1 MAQFFVDAPVDN
13 TTVVIEGEDYHHLV
27 RVRRAQVGDSIQVID
42 SNGVRYQASITQIE
56 SQKIIAHITDTITY
70 PEIKLDLTLC
80 VAVLKGKKFDLVIQK
95 AVEIGVR
102 RIIPVITERTI
113 PDLTEKEEKKLAR
126 WQKIA
131 AEASKQC
138 LRNDIPQV
146 TPVMKLADVLQLS
159 KSIGILAHADPQAQN
174 LRQFLKHHEPHTN
187 VMVVTGPEGG
197 FSKKEV
203 EIARDFDWFVL
214 YNGATQLRAET
225 AAIVLP
231 AIIIYEW
238 GYT

>member
-1 MAQFFVDAPVDN
+1 VAQFFVGAPGNDN
-13 TTVVIEGEDYHHLV
+13 IVVIEGEDYHHLIN
-27 RVRRAQVGDSIQVID
+27 VRRAQIGDAIQVVD
-42 SNGVRYQASITQIE
+42 SDGMRYKVTIAHIE
-56 SQKIIAHITDTITY
+56 PQKIIATITDAIQY
-70 PEIKLDLTLC
+70 PDIALDVTLC

-113 PDLTEKEEKKLAR
+113 PDISEKEEKKLAR

-131 AEASKQC
+131 SEASKQC
-138 LRNDIPQV
+138 LRKDVPQV
-146 TPVMKLADVLQLS
+146 SPVMKYNDVLQLLQG
-159 KSIGILAHADPQAQN
+159 IGILAHADPEAQN
-174 LRQFLKHHEPHTN
+174 LRQFLKSHSQHN
-187 VMVVTGPEGG
+187 DVMLLTGPEGG

-203 EIARDFDWFVL
+203 EIAREFGWNVL

>member
-1 MAQFFVDAPVDN
+1 MAQFFVSAPGHDN
-13 TTVVIEGEDYHHLV
+13 TVVIEGKDYYHLV
-27 RVRRAQVGDSIQVID
+27 RVRRVRVGDSIDVID
-42 SNGVRYQASITQIE
+42 TEGVRYRATIAHIE
-56 SQKIIAHITDTITY
+56 AQKIIATIMQTITY
-70 PEIKLDLTLC
+70 PEISLNLTLC
-80 VAVLKGKKFDLVIQK
+80 VALLKGKKFDLVIQK

-102 RIIPVITERTI
+102 SIIPVVTERTI
-113 PDLTEKEEKKLAR
+113 PDISEKEEKKLER

-131 AEASKQC
+131 TEAAKQC
-138 LRNDIPQV
+138 LRKDVPRV
-146 TPVMKLADVLQLS
+146 SSVMEYTDVLQLS
-159 KSIGILAHADPQAQN
+159 KGVGILAHADPEAQN
-174 LRQFLKHHEPHTN
+174 LRQYLKDNPQHN
-187 VMVVTGPEGG
+187 DVMLLTGPEGG

-203 EIARDFDWFVL
+203 EIARQFGWIVL

>member
-1 MAQFFVDAPVDN
+1 MAQFFVGAPGNDN
-13 TTVVIEGEDYHHLV
+13 TVVIEGEDYHHLIN
-27 RVRRAQVGDSIQVID
+27 VRRAQIGDAIQVVD
-42 SNGVRYQASITQIE
+42 SDGMRYKVTIAHIE
-56 SQKIIAHITDTITY
+56 PQKIIATITDAIQY
-70 PEIKLDLTLC
+70 PDIALDVTLC

-113 PDLTEKEEKKLAR
+113 PDISEKEEKKLAR

-131 AEASKQC
+131 SEASKQC
-138 LRNDIPQV
+138 LRKDVPQV
-146 TPVMKLADVLQLS
+146 SPVMKYNDVLQLLQG
-159 KSIGILAHADPQAQN
+159 IGILAHADPEAQN
-174 LRQFLKHHEPHTN
+174 LRQFLKSHSQHN
-187 VMVVTGPEGG
+187 DVMLLTGPEGG

-203 EIARDFDWFVL
+203 EIAREFGWNVL

>member
-1 MAQFFVDAPVDN
+1 MAQFFVRALGDDN
-13 TTVVIEGEDYHHLV
+13 TVVIEGEDYHHLV

-42 SNGVRYQASITQIE
+42 SDGVRYQAAITQIQ
-56 SQKIIAHITDTITY
+56 SQKIVAHITDTITY

-102 RIIPVITERTI
+102 RIIPVVTERTI
-113 PDLTEKEEKKLAR
+113 PDITEKEEKKLAR

-138 LRNDIPQV
+138 LRSDIPQV
-146 TPVMKLADVLQLS
+146 NSIMKLADVLQLS
-159 KSIGILAHADPQAQN
+159 KGIGILAHADPQAQN
-174 LRQFLKHHEPHTN
+174 LRQFLKHHEPHNN
-187 VMVVTGPEGG
+187 VMVITGPEGG

-203 EIARDFDWFVL
+203 EIARQFDWIVL
-214 YNGATQLRAET
+214 YNGATQLKAET